1 MTART
6 DPKTSSSRSS
16 EPDHPATTKRGYPQ
30 LEVPHHP
37 AGRGNHSRH
46 RTQPDIAHVAD
57 AARGDTTVGRAT
69 VTDGDTLGIRSVKF
83 RLHGIDAPE
92 SSQTCRDARGAVY
105 RCGALSANK
114 LSEKIGVRNVTCTE
128 KDRDR
133 YGRIVAVCS
142 AGGEDLN
149 AWMVSQG
156 LAVAY
161 RQYSKD
167 YVALED
173 RARRFKR
180 GLWAGTFQLPS
191 EYRANPSNPPT
202 AGTAPKPTPPN
213 RTPSTP
219 RFSSCAQAR
228 AAGAAPLLRGT
239 PGYNPALDRDKDGI
253 ACE

>member
-1 MTART
+1 MTALLT
-6 DPKTSSSRSS
+6 ILSLS
-16 EPDHPATTKRGYPQ
+16 A
-30 LEVPHHP
+30 L
-37 AGRGNHSRH
+37 
-46 RTQPDIAHVAD
+46 

-92 SSQTCRDARGAVY
+92 SSQTCKDAKGRVY

-114 LSEKIGVRNVTCTE
+114 LSEKIGVRNVTCLE

-133 YGRIVAVCS
+133 YGRIVAVCG

-161 RQYSKD
+161 RQYSRD
-167 YVALED
+167 YIALEE
-173 RARRFKR
+173 RAKRFKR

-191 EYRANPSNPPT
+191 EYRKNPSNTAT
-202 AGTAPKPTPPN
+202 AGTAPKPS
-213 RTPSTP
+213 PSKP
-219 RFSSCAQAR
+219 RFSSCAEAR
-228 AAGAAPLLRGT
+228 AAGAAPLKRGT
-239 PGYNPALDRDKDGI
+239 PNYNPALDRDKDGI